1 MSFVIKMGD
10 AAASYDGPFEGGAP
24 LLPFQGFTYAKIV
37 EVTPG
42 KSAKGNQTLEFDM
55 VCEEEP
61 GVGFSLFK
69 SQACTGLRS
78 DGKENVLG
86 LLDIVNSV
94 YSTLEGSDSAAKERV
109 RTEFAGK
116 DMDAA
121 GIIENLKGQRVYLE
135 IAARAYVSQAGKKG
149 WSTEVKNFIG
159 RDRYTAQKAAG
170 GHHRANPP
178 ESAEPTAV
186 SAGPAQVM
194 SPPPGAGLAS
204 SVGTNG
210 AAGSGKGVI

>member
-10 AAASYDGPFEGGAP
+10 AAASYDGPFEGGSP

-37 EVTPG
+37 KVEPS
-42 KSAKGNQTLEFDM
+42 KSTKGNQTLEFSM
-55 VCEEEP
+55 VCEEDP
-61 GVGFSLFK
+61 AIGFSLFK

-86 LLDIVNSV
+86 LLDIVNSA
-94 YSTLEGSDSAAKERV
+94 YSELEGSDSAAKERV

-116 DMDAA
+116 DVDAA
-121 GIIENLKGQRVYLE
+121 GIIENLMGQRVYLE
-135 IAARAYVSQAGKKG
+135 IAASSYVSKAGKQG
-149 WSTEVKNFIG
+149 WGTEVKNFIG
-159 RDRYTAQKAAG
+159 RDRFNAQKTAG
-170 GHHRANPP
+170 GHHRPNPAQ
-178 ESAEPTAV
+178 SAEPTAV

-204 SVGTNG
+204 PVAANG